1 MKKKKLPV
9 LLAAIGIGMLVF
21 ATAGSTRATLTYL
34 SDNYLAQIDV
44 KSIGVTLIENG
55 SDVSW
60 RDYQHKD
67 DAWNEATGVLLSDML
82 ENAGDKE
89 VVLGKKYDE
98 QLAVKNSG
106 TIDQYVRVTVNHYWA
121 DEDRSKKRTD
131 LDPSMI
137 QIHFTNDGWVEDG
150 AAASTERNVLYY
162 TSVLSSGQTSPLFV
176 DSISINS
183 DLAKLVSQTSTTN
196 DDGTTTIESTF
207 LYDDAQF
214 VLEATVDAVQ
224 THNAKEAIKSAWGV
238 DVNVSDDGSLS
249 IN

>member
-106 TIDQYVRVTVNHYWA
+106 TIDQ
-121 DEDRSKKRTD
+121 
-131 LDPSMI
+131 
-137 QIHFTNDGWVEDG
+137 
-150 AAASTERNVLYY
+150 
-162 TSVLSSGQTSPLFV
+162 
-176 DSISINS
+176 
-183 DLAKLVSQTSTTN
+183 
-196 DDGTTTIESTF
+196 
-207 LYDDAQF
+207 
-214 VLEATVDAVQ
+214 
-224 THNAKEAIKSAWGV
+224 
-238 DVNVSDDGSLS
+238 
-249 IN
+249 

>member
-1 MKKKKLPV
+1 
-9 LLAAIGIGMLVF
+9 MLVF

-121 DEDRSKKRTD
+121 DEDGSKKRTD

-137 QIHFTNDGWVEDG
+137 DGLR
-150 AAASTERNVLYY
+150 TERQLQQNAMCYIIH
-162 TSVLSSGQTSPLFV
+162 QFFQV
-176 DSISINS
+176 DRHRHC
-183 DLAKLVSQTSTTN
+183 L
-196 DDGTTTIESTF
+196 
-207 LYDDAQF
+207 
-214 VLEATVDAVQ
+214 
-224 THNAKEAIKSAWGV
+224 
-238 DVNVSDDGSLS
+238 
-249 IN
+249 

>member
-1 MKKKKLPV
+1 M
-9 LLAAIGIGMLVF
+9 
-21 ATAGSTRATLTYL
+21 
-34 SDNYLAQIDV
+34 
-44 KSIGVTLIENG
+44 
-55 SDVSW
+55 
-60 RDYQHKD
+60 
-67 DAWNEATGVLLSDML
+67 
-82 ENAGDKE
+82 
-89 VVLGKKYDE
+89 
-98 QLAVKNSG
+98 
-106 TIDQYVRVTVNHYWA
+106 
-121 DEDRSKKRTD
+121 
-131 LDPSMI
+131 
-137 QIHFTNDGWVEDG
+137 
-150 AAASTERNVLYY
+150 
-162 TSVLSSGQTSPLFV
+162 FV